1 MILIMLD
8 LLIQSRRA
16 YRALQPVNISSE
28 EVKKIAELVSLSPS
42 CMNNQPWR
50 YVFVQNPTILQKVFT
65 ALSRGNA
72 WAKNASMIV
81 AVHSN
86 ASFDCQITGRDPYY
100 LFDTGMATAYLIL
113 LLSEMGLVAH
123 PIAGFDPEKTKQ
135 FLKIPNE
142 NSLITLIIV
151 GKRTSIFPEEMS
163 EKQQESEGR
172 RPKRKSVEE
181 FISFD
186 QYSDLSD

>member
-1 MILIMLD
+1 MLD
-8 LLIQSRRA
+8 SLIRSRRA
-16 YRALQPVNISSE
+16 YRALEPVEIPSE
-28 EVKKIAELVSLSPS
+28 DIKRIAELVSLSPS

-50 YVFVQNPTILQKVFT
+50 FVFVQNPTVLQSVFS
-65 ALSRGNA
+65 ALTRGNA

-81 AVHSN
+81 AVHSE
-86 ASFDCQITGRDPYY
+86 ASLDCQISGRDPYF

-123 PIAGFDPEKTKQ
+123 PIAGFDLNKTKEI
-135 FLKIPNE
+135 LKIPKD

-151 GKRTSIFPEEMS
+151 GKHTSEFPEEMS
-163 EKQQESEGR
+163 EKQRETEGR
-172 RPKRKSVEE
+172 RPKRKSIKE

-186 QYSDLSD
+186 TYSEI